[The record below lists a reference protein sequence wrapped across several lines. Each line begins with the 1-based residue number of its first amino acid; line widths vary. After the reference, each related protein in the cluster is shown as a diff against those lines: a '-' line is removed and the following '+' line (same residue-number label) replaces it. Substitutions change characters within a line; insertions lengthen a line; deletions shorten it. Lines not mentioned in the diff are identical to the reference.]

1 MLTNSGFRD
10 LSLKESVAG
19 VAVSAGWRRGR
30 DVARITASALFRAVA
45 MPFGSLHAES
55 CIYMYVCVRA
65 RVYIYRSTLVPI
77 TTPTSTHYY

>member
-19 VAVSAGWRRGR
+19 VAVSAGWKRGR

-55 CIYMYVCVRA
+55 CIYIYMYVCVRA
-65 RVYIYRSTLVPI
+65 RVYIYTDL
-77 TTPTSTHYY
+77 H